1 MKAYRQWLPANTYE
15 AIASLGG
22 SFYSNNIEDYYLTPW
37 DLGYGPSVKFDH
49 DFVGREA
56 LARMAEGE
64 HRRKVTLALDDED
77 VTRTIGTMFQ
87 KSDRAKFMDWPSGVY
102 AMHQYDRVSAE
113 GGTVGVST
121 WIGYSANEGKMLT
134 LAVLDSG
141 HAEPG
146 TEVVLLW
153 GEEDGGTVKPTVERH
168 VQTEIRAVVCPVPY
182 VEAVRTSYAPGGWR
196 AAHP

>member
-1 MKAYRQWLPANTYE
+1 
-15 AIASLGG
+15 
-22 SFYSNNIEDYYLTPW
+22 
-37 DLGYGPSVKFDH
+37 
-49 DFVGREA
+49 
-56 LARMAEGE
+56 
-64 HRRKVTLALDDED
+64 
-77 VTRTIGTMFQ
+77 
-87 KSDRAKFMDWPSGVY
+87 MDWPSGVY